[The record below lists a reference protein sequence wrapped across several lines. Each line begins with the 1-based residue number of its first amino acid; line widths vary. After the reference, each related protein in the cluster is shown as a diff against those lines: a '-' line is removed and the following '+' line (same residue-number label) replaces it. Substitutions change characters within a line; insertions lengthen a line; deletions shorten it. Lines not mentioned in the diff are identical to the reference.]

1 MSEKKSFFDKVSDWT
16 MVIAEPMAKFASI
29 PWVASLQAGMVA
41 IMPIIIIGSL
51 FLVFSVLAQPW
62 IAIGGVPTV
71 ILPFLTPYTGKLL
84 VAFNLTMNFLG
95 LYAAVAI
102 AMSYAEKIDVPQK
115 AAGLLGLTTFLLM
128 TINSTTLSGEVADA
142 AGNMVPFSIGGI
154 PISSFSASGLFT
166 AIIIGLIS
174 VKLYKLV
181 VDSGVVIK
189 MPEGVPPMIA
199 DSFTALIPYTVV
211 FTLAWLTRTVLDFNL
226 VTWMTTL
233 IAPLFT
239 AADNVIV
246 YTLSNTLVALFW
258 GMGIHGDNMIGVITG
273 PFTTMT
279 IAANADAMAAG
290 LELPYIWTQQLTRMH
305 GWTASVWPLFIFMFT
320 TKLPGKKALASTA
333 LPAGIFTIIEPVMF
347 GLPLALN
354 PILFVPF
361 ILTWVVGSVFTYSVV
376 AMGLVG
382 RFFANLP
389 WATPPFLL
397 GPAASGDWK
406 WVIVIALNV
415 AIGYVI
421 YYPFWKVY
429 EKVEFAKLENSEVT
443 E

>member
-1 MSEKKSFFDKVSDWT
+1 MAEKKSFFDKVSDWT
-16 MVIAEPMAKFASI
+16 MVIAEPMANFASI

-51 FLVFSVLAQPW
+51 FLVLSVLGQPW
-62 IAIGGVPTV
+62 IAINGVPTV
-71 ILPFLTPYTGKLL
+71 VLPFLSPYVPQIL

-102 AMSYAEKIDVPQK
+102 AMSYAEKINVPQK
-115 AAGLLGLTTFLLM
+115 AAGLLGLVTFLLM
-128 TINSTTLSGEVADA
+128 TINSTRLTGTVADA
-142 AGNMVPFSIGGI
+142 AGTAVPFSVGGI
-154 PISSFSASGLFT
+154 PVSSFSASGLFT
-166 AIIIGLIS
+166 AIIVGLLS
-174 VKLYKLV
+174 VRLYKAV

-199 DSFTALIPYTVV
+199 DSFTALIPYAVV
-211 FTLAWLTRTVLDFNL
+211 FTLAWFIRTVFDFNL

-239 AADNVIV
+239 AADNVVV

-258 GMGIHGDNMIGVITG
+258 GMGIHGDNMVGVITG

-279 IAANADAMAAG
+279 VAANAEAMASG
-290 LELPYIWTQQLTRMH
+290 LALPYVWTQQLTRMH
-305 GWTASVWPLFIFMFT
+305 GWTMSVWPIFIYMFT
-320 TKLPGKKALASTA
+320 TKLPGKKALATTA
-333 LPAGIFTIIEPVMF
+333 LPAGIFTIVEPIMF

-361 ILTWVVGSVFTYSVV
+361 ILTWIVGSVTNFLLVQ
-376 AMGLVG
+376 MDIVG

-406 WVIVIALNV
+406 WVLVIAANV

-429 EKVEFAKLENSEVT
+429 EKVEFAKLENKSE
-443 E
+443 

>member
-1 MSEKKSFFDKVSDWT
+1 MSEKKSFFDKLSDWT
-16 MVIAEPMAKFASI
+16 MVIAGPMANFASI
-29 PWVASLQAGMVA
+29 PWVASLQSGMVA

-51 FLVFSVLAQPW
+51 FLVLSVLGLPW

-71 ILPFLTPYTGKLL
+71 VLPFLTPFVPKIL

-102 AMSYAEKIDVPQK
+102 AMSYAEKINVPQK
-115 AAGLLGLTTFLLM
+115 TAGLLGLVTFLLM
-128 TINSTTLSGEVADA
+128 TVNSTTLTGTVNDA
-142 AGNMVPFSIGGI
+142 AGTAIPFSVGGI
-154 PISSFSASGLFT
+154 PVSSFSASGLFT
-166 AIIIGLIS
+166 AIIIGLLS
-174 VKLYKLV
+174 VRLYKVV

-199 DSFTALIPYTVV
+199 DSFTALIPYAVV
-211 FTLAWLTRTVLDFNL
+211 FTLAWLVRTMFDFNL

-239 AADNVIV
+239 AADNVVV

-258 GMGIHGDNMIGVITG
+258 AMGIHGDNLVGVITG

-279 IAANADAMAAG
+279 VAANAEAMANG
-290 LELPYIWTQQLTRMH
+290 LALPYIWTQQLTRMH
-305 GWTASVWPLFIFMFT
+305 GWTMSVWPIFIYMFT
-320 TKLPGKKALASTA
+320 TKLPGKKALAITA
-333 LPAGIFTIIEPVMF
+333 LPAGIFTIIEPIMF

-361 ILTWVVGSVFTYSVV
+361 VLTWIVGSVTNFLLVQ
-376 AMGLVG
+376 MDLVG

-406 WVIVIALNV
+406 WVLVIAANV

-429 EKVEFAKLENSEVT
+429 EKVELSKLEK
-443 E
+443 

>member
-1 MSEKKSFFDKVSDWT
+1 MAEKKSFFDKISDWT
-16 MVIAEPMAKFASI
+16 MVIAEPMANFASI
-29 PWVASLQAGMVA
+29 PWVASLQSGMVA

-51 FLVFSVLAQPW
+51 FLVLSVLGQPW
-62 IAIGGVPTV
+62 IAINGTPTV
-71 ILPFLTPYTGKLL
+71 VLPFLSPFVPKIL

-102 AMSYAEKIDVPQK
+102 AMSYAEKLNVPQK
-115 AAGLLGLTTFLLM
+115 AAGLLGLVTFLLM
-128 TINSTTLSGEVADA
+128 TINSTSLTEPVNDA
-142 AGNMVPFSIGGI
+142 AGVAIPFSVGGI
-154 PISSFSASGLFT
+154 PVSSFSASGLFT
-166 AIIIGLIS
+166 AIIIGLLS
-174 VKLYKLV
+174 VRIYKAV

-189 MPEGVPPMIA
+189 MPDGVPPMIA
-199 DSFTALIPYTVV
+199 DSFTALIPYAVV
-211 FTLAWLTRTVLDFNL
+211 FTLAWLVRTMFDFNL

-239 AADNVIV
+239 AADNVVV

-258 GMGIHGDNMIGVITG
+258 AMGIHGDNLVGVITG

-279 IAANADAMAAG
+279 VAANAEAMASG

-305 GWTASVWPLFIFMFT
+305 GWTMSVWPIFIYMFT
-320 TKLPGKKALASTA
+320 TKLPGKKALAITA
-333 LPAGIFTIIEPVMF
+333 LPAGIFTIIEPIMF

-361 ILTWVVGSVFTYSVV
+361 VLTWIVGSISNFLLVQ
-376 AMGLVG
+376 MDLVG

-397 GPAASGDWK
+397 GPASSGDWK
-406 WVIVIALNV
+406 WVLVIAANV

-429 EKVEFAKLENSEVT
+429 EKVELAKLDNKT
-443 E
+443 K